1 MKIIETPFSKITAT
15 VVVEL
20 RNSATKVKSMAIFSH
35 RQIFNGFPLPVFY
48 FRRFVTLHLHQE
60 QLLSLV
66 CCINAW
72 VVLAVFAGWFCVAGP
87 VFYFSHYSSP
97 LE

>member
-20 RNSATKVKSMAIFSH
+20 RSSATKVKSMAIFCH

-48 FRRFVTLHLHQE
+48 
-60 QLLSLV
+60 S
-66 CCINAW
+66 
-72 VVLAVFAGWFCVAGP
+72 
-87 VFYFSHYSSP
+87 SHYRSP
-97 LE
+97 SVKGCCNACSYSVTTAPSGNFIPANTGQ